1 MLSGEKILI
10 TGASGL
16 VGMEFARDL
25 AKNNEVWGLSRYLDN
40 NERSGSINAWAVGRD
55 EVEKLG
61 VRPVAADLLGDL
73 SHVPADFTFLIHLAI
88 TRLPADR
95 LAEAITANSVG
106 GGRIMHHCRRAK
118 AALVMSSTAVYSF
131 NDDVWHPL
139 KESDPLGGARP
150 PFHNPTSPASKL
162 GLEAVAQF
170 CAAEFGLPTTIARA
184 NVVYGERGGLP
195 TRDLHRIAQGQEL
208 DWFGDPYPHSPIH
221 FDDMRDQIEALLAA
235 AHIGTQIVNWCGD
248 EVVTQREWCE
258 LAAAYSG
265 KALRYRQIPGAPGNA
280 ANPEIRRSL
289 TGPCR
294 RSFAEAYREVFDA
307 MDIHAEGIAR
317 QLRVNQP
324 DKGRVPSTG

>member
-16 VGMEFARDL
+16 VGMELARDL
-25 AKNNEVWGLSRYLDN
+25 ARENEVWGLSRYLDSS
-40 NERSGSINAWAVGRD
+40 ERSGSINAWAVGRY

-61 VRPVAADLLGDL
+61 VRPIAADLLGDL
-73 SHVPADFTFLIHLAI
+73 SGVPTDFDFVIHLAI

-106 GGRIMHHCRRAK
+106 GGRIMHHCRSAK
-118 AALVMSSTAVYSF
+118 AVLVMSSTAVYSF
-131 NDDVWHPL
+131 NDDVWHRL

-195 TRDLHRIAQGQEL
+195 TRDLHRVAQGQQLE
-208 DWFGDPYPHSPIH
+208 WFGDPYPHSPIH
-221 FDDMRDQIEALLAA
+221 FDDMRDQIEALLDA
-235 AHIGTQIVNWCGD
+235 AHVGTTIVNWCGD
-248 EVVTQREWCE
+248 EVVTQHEWCR
-258 LAAAYSG
+258 LAAAWSG
-265 KALRYRQIPGAPGNA
+265 RELRYQQIPGAPGNA
-280 ANPEIRRSL
+280 ADPDIRRSL

-294 RSFAEAYREVFDA
+294 RNFAEAYREIYDA
-307 MDIHAEGIAR
+307 IESNAESVAH
-317 QLRVNQP
+317 QLRVNKP
-324 DKGRVPSTG
+324 AKGGLPATG